1 MSIEAVSIGSIQKA
15 KARFSPRTIELA
27 RAGISGGQRTAA
39 PTGHFM
45 ISGHHK
51 RGFYL
56 MPQSFNHSLT
66 QSLIDSITQSLN
78 HSYNPTRFS
87 SIFVYPCSRAHM
99 SSGAA
104 ATSSAN
110 GTASPITPRSI
121 LLL

>member
-66 QSLIDSITQSLN
+66 QTLLAQPTPSLTHPHTPTIFSLLLL
-78 HSYNPTRFS
+78 SPFS
-87 SIFVYPCSRAHM
+87 RPNVRRGPPPPPP
-99 SSGAA
+99 
-104 ATSSAN
+104 AN
-110 GTASPITPRSI
+110 ETASPITPRSI